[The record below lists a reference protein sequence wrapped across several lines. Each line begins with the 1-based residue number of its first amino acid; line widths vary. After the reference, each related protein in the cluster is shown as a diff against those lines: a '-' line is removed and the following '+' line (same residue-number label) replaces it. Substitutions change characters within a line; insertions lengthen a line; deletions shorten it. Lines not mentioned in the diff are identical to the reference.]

1 MCILQGNMFIDV
13 GILHKYSMYTVGTC
27 SQAQILMNLMF
38 LFMYV
43 ITMQDDSAY
52 QLKESCFVYCAVYMT
67 QYDVHLESNYH
78 HFGILQIK
86 KYYVVV

>member
-1 MCILQGNMFIDV
+1 MFIDV
-13 GILHKYSMYTVGTC
+13 KILHKIQYVHCRYMYLSTDFHGLD
-27 SQAQILMNLMF
+27 I

-43 ITMQDDSAY
+43 ITMQDGSAY
-52 QLKESCFVYCAVYMT
+52 QWKESCFVYHAVYMT
-67 QYDVHLESNYH
+67 QHDVHLESNYH